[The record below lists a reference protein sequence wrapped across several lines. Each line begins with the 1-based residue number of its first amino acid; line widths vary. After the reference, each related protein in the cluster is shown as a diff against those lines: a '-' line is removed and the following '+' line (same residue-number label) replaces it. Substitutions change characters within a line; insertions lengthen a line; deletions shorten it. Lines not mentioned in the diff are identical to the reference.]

1 MDHKGNKEMNHIDSR
16 FCFSAADFEEES
28 GARQEG
34 AIQ

>member
-1 MDHKGNKEMNHIDSR
+1 MDHKGNKEMIHINSR

-28 GARQEG
+28 ARQEG